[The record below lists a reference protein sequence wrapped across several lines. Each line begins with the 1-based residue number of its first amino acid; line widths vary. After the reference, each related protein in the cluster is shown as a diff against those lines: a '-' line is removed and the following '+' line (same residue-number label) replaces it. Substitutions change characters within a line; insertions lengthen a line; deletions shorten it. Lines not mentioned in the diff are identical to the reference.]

1 MAALSLAVVGK
12 NNEPLYMK
20 EFREVGFPQEMDDA
34 ILFHLEPGPSPSE
47 TSLTDKARDF
57 DCSVRHQF
65 ILHAAVDRL
74 EQLAG
79 LPPGYGWK
87 QSLTSHGMEGSFVGL
102 LTPVEDMR
110 VYGEWNNHCVCARF
124 QCFCIC
130 QFLYTITHHWVH
142 LPSWQR

>member
-1 MAALSLAVVGK
+1 MAALSLAIIGK

-20 EFREVGFPQEMDDA
+20 EFREAGLSQEMDDA
-34 ILFHLEPGPSPSE
+34 TLFQLATGPLSSHTDLPGG
-47 TSLTDKARDF
+47 F

-79 LPPGYGWK
+79 PLPGYGWK
-87 QSLTSHGMEGSFVGL
+87 QSVTAHHGIEGCFVGL

-110 VYGEWNNHCVCARF
+110 VYGTCDDTCTVSTCVP
-124 QCFCIC
+124 
-130 QFLYTITHHWVH
+130 YTYA
-142 LPSWQR
+142 